1 MDYKHKFSLYFEQS
15 VETLVAKKLRFLI
28 YNMFFFV
35 FAIGS
40 SKSSLNHV
48 ILMEYDQGSSDSF
61 MPFVA
66 RLSRFIRDDPSSFC
80 HGKMHRILMGS

>member
-1 MDYKHKFSLYFEQS
+1 MDYKHNFSLYFEPS

-28 YNMFFFV
+28 YDMFFV
-35 FAIGS
+35 SAIGS
-40 SKSSLNHV
+40 SKSSLNHA

-80 HGKMHRILMGS
+80 HGKYIGY